1 MTSPVISVLM
11 SVHNGEPWVAGAVES
26 VLAQRFGDFEF
37 LVVDDGSTDRTGAI
51 LDGCGDARLKV
62 LHQPRRGL
70 TYSLNHALQLT
81 TAPLVARMDG
91 DDVALPDR
99 FARQLAFLDAH
110 PDVGLLGTGCR
121 EIAPT
126 GEVLRTITPPVDDA
140 AIRRALIQGNP
151 FIHSSVMMR
160 REVLEAVGGYDE
172 SLRVAQDYDLWLR
185 MSRITRM
192 ANLPEPLVLR
202 RLTPGR
208 VSSAKDTDRIR
219 TEVTVKLRALRSGAY
234 PFWCAVFLA
243 KPLLA
248 LALPPGLR
256 RMFREQVSRWRSR
269 RTTARLG

>member
-1 MTSPVISVLM
+1 MPQLAVLM
-11 SVHNGEPWVAGAVES
+11 AVRNGERWVAEAIES
-26 VLAQRFGDFEF
+26 VLRQASGDLEF
-37 LVVDDGSTDRTGAI
+37 IVVDDGSTDRTGAI
-51 LDGCGDARLKV
+51 LDGYGDARLKV
-62 LHQPRRGL
+62 IHQPRRGL
-70 TYSLNHALQLT
+70 TYSLNHALRLT
-81 TAPLVARMDG
+81 TAPLVARMDA

-126 GEVLRTITPPVDDA
+126 GEVLRTITPPADDA
-140 AIRRALIQGNP
+140 AIRRVLIRENP
-151 FIHSSVMMR
+151 FIHSSIMMR

-172 SLRVAQDYDLWLR
+172 TLPVAQDYDLWMR

-208 VSSAKDTDRIR
+208 VSSVRE
-219 TEVTVKLRALRSGAY
+219 TERLKAEVRVKLRALGSGTY
-234 PFWCAVFLA
+234 PLWCAVFVA
-243 KPLLA
+243 KPLLG
-248 LALPPGLR
+248 LAFPPILR
-256 RMFREQVSRWRSR
+256 QLVRHQVAHWRSR